1 MSDGELFWVVSH
13 GIRAT
18 GMPAFSGARD
28 EKDIWKIV
36 AFARRLP
43 QLTEEERTLL
53 RSPGT
58 ER

>member
-1 MSDGELFWVVSH
+1 
-13 GIRAT
+13 
-18 GMPAFSGARD
+18 MPAFSGARD